1 MIRITGIVKLE
12 PVNFGGHSV
21 LAEWFG
27 YTKHLYRWIDHDKDG

>member
-12 PVNFGGHSV
+12 PVDFGEHSV

-27 YTKHLYRWIDHDKDG
+27 YTKTFI